1 MEIVSLT
8 YFLLPV
14 YSEEE
19 KRRGI
24 TDRKGVRLR
33 RYLSL
38 IFVDSKQLEEEDSET
53 SSGDHHDPSHAIY
66 FW

>member
-1 MEIVSLT
+1 MKIVNFI

-53 SSGDHHDPSHAIY
+53 IMIPPMPSI
-66 FW
+66 FGN

>member
-38 IFVDSKQLEEEDSET
+38 IFVDGKQEEDSET
-53 SSGDHHDPSHAIY
+53 SSGDHHDSPHAIY